1 MSAPN
6 AAPSKTLGFTTL
18 FLIEMWERFGYY
30 GMTAIVVAFIA
41 EQLGQGETS
50 ANLTFGAFTGIAYAI
65 PAIGGWIGDKV
76 LGSRRTALIGAVIL
90 VIGYAMLAIPNPALL
105 FVALAVCAIGGGLFK
120 ANPANLI
127 SKLYEGE
134 SDKIDSAFTMYY
146 MAVNLGAALS
156 QLAAPLIADKGEWWV
171 PKAAGLFGISVTHEM
186 AVAIGWHAAFAIC
199 AMGMALG
206 LCNYFFMRRQ
216 LAHVGSE
223 PDFKPIDFRK
233 LAIVLGGSIL
243 SIAVVAAIIE
253 NRDYARDLAI
263 TASLVMLVIFG
274 VMIYKG
280 SSGERK
286 GLIAV
291 AILTAQT
298 MLFFIFYQ
306 QMSTSLTFYAIHN
319 VNLDLYGFQVPGTM
333 VQWFN
338 PFWIFALSPPLA
350 WLYNHLSK
358 GRGDFHIATKF
369 ALGFAILSLG
379 FFIYGLS
386 GRFAVDGKISLAW
399 MLWGYGLQSLG
410 ELLIS
415 GLGLAMVARYV
426 GPKLRGFIMG
436 VWFLATGISQYL
448 GGFVANYASVPQ
460 GVTDPVQS
468 LPLYTHLFNDL
479 GIVAL
484 VGTLLAAIAVP
495 YMKWLSATGGEATS
509 H

>member
-1 MSAPN
+1 MQSTAG
-6 AAPSKTLGFTTL
+6 STSRTLGFVTL

-30 GMTAIVVAFIA
+30 GMTAVVVLFMVQ
-41 EQLGQGETS
+41 QLGYTDDN

-65 PAIGGWIGDKV
+65 PAIGGWIGDRV
-76 LGSRRTALIGAVIL
+76 LGSRRTALLGAVIL
-90 VIGYAMLAIPNPALL
+90 VIGYGMLAIPNQSLL
-105 FVALAVCAIGGGLFK
+105 FVSLAVCAIGGGLFK

-134 SDKIDSAFTMYY
+134 SEKIDSAFTMYY

-156 QLAAPLIADKGEWWV
+156 QVITPL
-171 PKAAGLFGISVTHEM
+171 
-186 AVAIGWHAAFAIC
+186 VAKYYGWHLAFAIC
-199 AMGMALG
+199 SGGMLLG
-206 LCNYFFMRRQ
+206 LINYFFMGRH
-216 LAHVGSE
+216 LAKVGSE
-223 PDFKPIDFRK
+223 PDFKPLDVKKF
-233 LAIVLGGSIL
+233 ATVLIGAIL

-253 NRDYARDLAI
+253 NKEYARDLAVVAFLAI
-263 TASLVMLVIFG
+263 IVIFG
-274 VMIYKG
+274 VMIQKG

-306 QMSTSLTFYAIHN
+306 QMSTSLTLYSLRN
-319 VNLDLYGFQVPGTM
+319 VNLNLYGFDVPPGM

-338 PFWIFALSPPLA
+338 PFWIFVLSPVLA
-350 WLYNHLSK
+350 LLYTRLSK
-358 GRGDFHIATKF
+358 GGGDFHIATKF
-369 ALGFAILSLG
+369 AAGFVVLAAG

-386 GRFAVDGKISLAW
+386 GHFAAGGKIGLSW
-399 MLWGYGLQSLG
+399 MLWGYALQSLG
-410 ELLIS
+410 ELLIG

-426 GPKLRGFIMG
+426 GPKLRGLIMG
-436 VWFLATGISQYL
+436 TWFLAIGIAQYA

-479 GIVAL
+479 GFVAL
-484 VGTLLAAIAVP
+484 AGTVLAAIAVP
-495 YMKWLSATGGEATS
+495 YMKWLSKTGGEAA
-509 H
+509 HH